1 MKRAFTLIEIIF
13 VIAVILLVA
22 SLGVGGYTAS
32 RRNMAI
38 DLETDRLVVLLHEL
52 RDASKKGNV
61 CHGIRLKKNE
71 APRKIEKTYLN
82 KKSGCSNEEKQSEI
96 SWEGE
101 VETNELSVIFIP
113 PHGEMKIEPVN
124 EETEIRV
131 NLKRN
136 PGNTRTVM
144 LEPET
149 GRIEKL
155 GN

>member
-61 CHGIRLKKNE
+61 CHGLRLKKNE
-71 APRKIEKTYLN
+71 APRKIEKAYLN
-82 KKSGCSNEEKQSEI
+82 KKSGCGGEEKQSEI

-101 VETNELSVIFIP
+101 VETTELSIIFIP

-124 EETEIRV
+124 EKTEVQV
-131 NLKRN
+131 NLKKSS
-136 PGNTRTVM
+136 GTKRTII
-144 LEPET
+144 LEPQT
-149 GRIEKL
+149 GKIEKL
-155 GN
+155 

>member
-22 SLGVGGYTAS
+22 ALGVGGYTAS

-61 CHGIRLKKNE
+61 CYGLRLKKNE
-71 APRKIEKTYLN
+71 ALLKIEKTYLN
-82 KKSGCSNEEKQSEI
+82 KKAGCGDVKKQSEI
-96 SWEGE
+96 LWEGE
-101 VETNELSVIFIP
+101 VDVSELAIIFIP

-124 EETEIRV
+124 EKTEIRV
-131 NLKRN
+131 NLKKN
-136 PGNTRTVM
+136 HENGRTV
-144 LEPET
+144 LFEPKT
-149 GRIEKL
+149 GLIKKSK
-155 GN
+155 